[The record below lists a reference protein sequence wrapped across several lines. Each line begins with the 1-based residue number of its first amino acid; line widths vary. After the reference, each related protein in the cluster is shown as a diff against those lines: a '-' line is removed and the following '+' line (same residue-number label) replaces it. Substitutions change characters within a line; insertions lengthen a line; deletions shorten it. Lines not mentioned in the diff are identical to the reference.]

1 MNNLPVTLVGSY
13 SPLSSYFKRKAP
25 PLNEQRYVSFSGNRM
40 EGGLLFSVAPS
51 VKIDLD
57 AGLVSVTVEDKYAK
71 EKSDQFNGGP
81 EIKLSIR
88 STSM

>member
-1 MNNLPVTLVGSY
+1 
-13 SPLSSYFKRKAP
+13 
-25 PLNEQRYVSFSGNRM
+25 M

-51 VKIDLD
+51 VKIGLE